1 MSMEINKHIIDNLD
15 YYLSLPSPEYAFLL
29 CGEWGVGK
37 TYFID
42 EYIKNKSTESFKL
55 IKVSLFGLKKI
66 SDIDSNI
73 FQKLHPILGSKY
85 AQFAGN
91 VIKGALSL
99 GVKLDINSDG
109 VSESTISTKFDKF
122 DISEFLTDKKTKEI
136 VLVFDDLERC
146 QISNVEVLGFI
157 NGLVENSKIK
167 VILIANEKSL
177 IAGSDGTTYKDFKEK
192 VIGKTFEIKHDFGSI
207 LCDFLKGY
215 SLDEYK
221 DVIQDVYNRSNLK
234 NLRKFKQSIDDFEYL
249 IKSIDDEYKS
259 NSQSYK
265 DLVRCFFAL
274 SVEIKKGSLSE
285 EDLCNNAP
293 FKQKSDDKTSSNDI
307 YVKYFNNQ
315 ARLYN
320 GDVWA
325 RMLFKGELDRINDE
339 TSKLALFVKVTNI
352 EKPDWVKLWNFREL
366 ENNEFLIMIERL
378 ECEMT
383 GLIEEDLR
391 VYLHKIALLIYF
403 SKNSLASICID
414 DIKELVKNYIE
425 KYRQSSSWK
434 SNLVS
439 GNSFHNATG
448 YGYFNDHD
456 QDFSELRTLIVNE
469 NEKTYNEELQKK
481 IEGKGDE
488 IIESI
493 KSGLDENFMGL
504 LLNTYEF
511 EPILHK
517 VEPKTFVDA
526 LIQSKNS
533 TISKVNEVILE
544 RYSENHYL
552 NNRKKYLYLL
562 SELGFW
568 KGVSIELNNTQLSQ
582 DRLKSHILN
591 LFLNY
596 TVLDTIKLLSDND

>member
-1 MSMEINKHIIDNLD
+1 MEINKHIIDNLD
-15 YYLSLPSPEYAFLL
+15 YYLELPTPEYAFLL

-55 IKVSLFGLKKI
+55 IKISLFGLKKT
-66 SDIDSNI
+66 SDIDSSI

-99 GVKLDINSDG
+99 GVKLDINGDG
-109 VSESTISTKFDKF
+109 DPESTINTKFDKF
-122 DISEFLTDKKTKEI
+122 DISEFFTDKKAKEI

-146 QISNVEVLGFI
+146 QISKVEVLGFI

-207 LCDFLKGY
+207 LSDFLKGY

-249 IKSIDDEYKS
+249 ITNIDDEYRS
-259 NSQSYK
+259 NPQFYK

-285 EDLCNNAP
+285 EDLCNNTP
-293 FKQKSDDKTSSNDI
+293 FMQKTDDKNSSNNI
-307 YVKYFNNQ
+307 YIKYFKNQ

-325 RMLFKGELDRINDE
+325 RIIFKGDIDRINEE
-339 TSKLALFVKVTNI
+339 TSKLALFIKAKNT

-366 ENNEFLIMIERL
+366 ENDEFSILIERL
-378 ECEMT
+378 ECEMRD
-383 GLIEEDLR
+383 LIEEDLR
-391 VYLHKIALLIYF
+391 VYLHKLALLIYF
-403 SKNSLASICID
+403 SKNNLASICID
-414 DIKELVKNYIE
+414 DIKLLVKNYIE
-425 KYRQSSSWK
+425 KYRQSTFWK
-434 SNLVS
+434 SQLVS
-439 GNSFHNATG
+439 GSSFHNGTG
-448 YGYFNDHD
+448 YGYFNDQD
-456 QDFSELRTLIVNE
+456 QDFSDLITLIVNE
-469 NEKTYNEELQKK
+469 NEKTYNEELQRK
-481 IEGKGDE
+481 IESEGEE
-488 IIESI
+488 IVESI
-493 KSGLDENFMGL
+493 KSGLDEKFMDL
-504 LLNTYEF
+504 LLNKYEF

-517 VEPKTFVDA
+517 VEPKAFVNS

-533 TISKVNEVILE
+533 TIWKVNEVILE
-544 RYSENHYL
+544 RYSVNHYL
-552 NNRKKYLYLL
+552 NNRRKYLYLL
-562 SELGFW
+562 NEIVFW
-568 KGVSIELNNTQLSQ
+568 NGVSAELNNTQLSQ
-582 DRLKSHILN
+582 DKLKSHILN

-596 TVLDTIKLLSDND
+596 TVLVTIKLLSENN